1 MSTTPT
7 KHKIKSILSRV
18 MFSRALFILL
28 FLAMQAVALIWGLLV
43 LADNFPVLVYGMNLV
58 AAVVLIF
65 IINEDEPAEFKLTWS
80 FIVILMPIVGVMI
93 YLFNKSNWGMFTL
106 KQKVREESLCSKGM
120 IKISEGTKEAL
131 ETQDLSFR
139 RFSDYLYKHCDFPT
153 YHNTKVTYYDIGEEI
168 LKALCEELK
177 KAEKFILIEYFI
189 ISKGEIWDEVF
200 EILKEKSS
208 QGVEIKIMYDG
219 LCSLTNL
226 PYKYPKELKKYGID
240 AKMFAPIIPFL
251 STTQNN
257 RDHRKIVVIDGKC
270 AFTGGVNIADEYAN
284 KLERFGHWK
293 DVGIK
298 LEGRAV
304 MSMTRMFIQNWNL
317 YGNIEVD
324 YEKYLDESYHLE
336 HFEHNGFVVP
346 YCDEPTDRKYVG
358 KTVYEDIINNAVNYL
373 YVMTPYFIVDGEFL
387 NSLRYAAK
395 RGVDVRI
402 ILPHIPDKKAAFAIA
417 RSFYPLLLEAGVKV
431 YEYTPG
437 FVHAKVMV
445 ADDREATV
453 GSVNM
458 DYRSFYH
465 HFENGV
471 YMYDTSVTEDIKA
484 DCINTIKQCIEVDI
498 KYYKSINAFSR
509 AIGRCLRLFAPL
521 M

>member
-1 MSTTPT
+1 MSAR
-7 KHKIKSILSRV
+7 HKVRSALSKAL
-18 MFSRALFILL
+18 FSRTLFFLV
-28 FLAMQAVALIWGLLV
+28 FLAIQIIALIMGV
-43 LADNFPVLVYGMNLV
+43 LYIADEFPVFLYGMNII
-58 AAVVLIF
+58 AAVVLVF
-65 IINEDEPAEFKLTWS
+65 IINEDVPTEFKLTWS
-80 FIVILMPIVGVMI
+80 FIVLIMPIVGVLI
-93 YLFNKSNWGMFTL
+93 YIFNKSNWGMFNL
-106 KQKVREESLCSKGM
+106 KRKVKEESLCSKGL
-120 IKISEGTKEAL
+120 IKISQGTKDAL
-131 ETQDLSFR
+131 STQDMSFR
-139 RFSDYLYKHCDFPT
+139 RFSDYLFKYCDFPT
-153 YHNTKVTYYDIGEEI
+153 YHNTKITYYDIGEN
-168 LKALCEELK
+168 ALEALLDELK

-189 ISKGEIWDEVF
+189 ISKGKVWDE
-200 EILKEKSS
+200 ILEVLKDKVKE
-208 QGVEIKIMYDG
+208 GVEVKIMYDG
-219 LCSLTNL
+219 LCSLSSL
-226 PYKYPKELKKYGID
+226 PYRYPRELKEFGIE

-257 RDHRKIVVIDGKC
+257 RDHRKVVVIDGRC

-284 KLERFGHWK
+284 ILNRFGHWK

-336 HFEHNGFVVP
+336 HFNHNGFVIP

-358 KTVYEDIINNAVNYL
+358 KTVYEDIINNAVDYL
-373 YVMTPYFIVDGEFL
+373 YIMTPYFIVDGEFL
-387 NSLRYAAK
+387 NSIRYAAR

-417 RSFYPLLLEAGVKV
+417 RSFYPVLIEAGVKV
-431 YEYTPG
+431 YEYKPG
-437 FVHAKVMV
+437 FVHAKVVV

-453 GSVNM
+453 GTVNM

-471 YMYDTSVTEDIKA
+471 YMYETSVTSDIKA
-484 DCINTIKQCIEVDI
+484 DFMNTFDKCIKVDI
-498 KYYKSINAFSR
+498 NYYNGLNVISR
-509 AIGRCLRLFAPL
+509 TVGRCLRLFAPL